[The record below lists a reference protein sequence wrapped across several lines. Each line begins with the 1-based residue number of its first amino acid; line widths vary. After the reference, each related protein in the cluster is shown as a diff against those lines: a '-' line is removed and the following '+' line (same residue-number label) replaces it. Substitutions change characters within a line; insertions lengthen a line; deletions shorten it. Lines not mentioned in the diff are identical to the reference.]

1 MILSW
6 RGAPADY
13 YEATRMAGRARA
25 KRRYSFNQQDGS
37 EAEAWTW
44 ILETE
49 RLIEEMRAVPN
60 DPGIDWVRGMLEEK
74 LKWKRRILGPSS
86 GRVH

>member
-1 MILSW
+1 
-6 RGAPADY
+6 
-13 YEATRMAGRARA
+13 MAGRAN
-25 KRRYSFNQQDGS
+25 RRISFNQQDGS
-37 EAEAWTW
+37 ETEAWIW

-49 RLIEEMRAVPN
+49 RLIEEMKAAPR

-74 LKWKRRILGPSS
+74 LKRKRRLFGLFG

>member
-1 MILSW
+1 
-6 RGAPADY
+6 
-13 YEATRMAGRARA
+13 MAGRARA

-49 RLIEEMRAVPN
+49 RLIEEMKVAPSN
-60 DPGIDWVRGMLEEK
+60 PGIDWVRGMLEEK
-74 LKWKRRILGPSS
+74 LKRKRRLLGHFG
-86 GRVH
+86 GRLH